1 VHFQN
6 FSGQKYLGVFVKN
19 TAIRNKNTEMTEFEN
34 QSWYFCGY
42 TMIAAKIGR
51 LHA

>member
-1 VHFQN
+1 MHFPI
-6 FSGQKYLGVFVKN
+6 FSGQKYLGVFLKN
-19 TAIRNKNTEMTEFEN
+19 TVIRNKNTAMPEFKN

-51 LHA
+51 LP